1 VYVWL
6 CARERERER
15 ERERVKNVRDSGF
28 STEFVFGRERLRGF
42 RSVGNGGG
50 IGRWRREE
58 KGDD

>member
-6 CARERERER
+6 CARVRERER
-15 ERERVKNVRDSGF
+15 ERVCVKNVRDSGF

-42 RSVGNGGG
+42 RSGGNGGG